1 MSRLGTTVRKLREK
15 KGLSMHELA
24 VKTNLNAKY
33 IGRLEQGKEVPS
45 KEEVQVLARE
55 LGTNTGSLL
64 ALMPKLDENL
74 MVYLNSNH
82 HVVALVKAIASSN
95 LKEDEV
101 NKLRKLVEEQSLAYV
116 LSPSG
121 SSSKEAYQS
130 VKKFR
135 K

>member
-1 MSRLGTTVRKLREK
+1 
-15 KGLSMHELA
+15 MHELA